1 MAELEGKI
9 YDGSLA
15 TRLGEA
21 AAPAGGLRRA
31 RRKTTAMAEIRP
43 SEISDIL
50 RNEIKGFEGIDHGAR
65 NRPRALMRR
74 RYRAH
79 LRPAERGAGRAARI
93 SARDLR
99 HGAQPRRRQR
109 RRGAVRRSAGD
120 SRRRRG
126 QAHRPHRGSPG
137 RRSAARTRRQ
147 CARPADRRQGADQD
161 HRDATNRN
169 QGARHHPPSAGQ
181 GAAAD
186 RNQGDRLDAADRAR
200 TARADHRRPPD
211 RQDRDRDRHDHQSA
225 RPERAVLLRRDR
237 AEALDRRAGGR
248 EAQPLRRDG
257 IHHGGRRDRF
267 RSGAAA
273 VHRAV
278 QRLHDGRVLPRQR
291 HATRCWFTTIFPSTR
306 RPIASCRCCCAVRRA
321 ARLIRATS
329 SICIRAC
336 SSARP
341 R

>member
-1 MAELEGKI
+1 
-9 YDGSLA
+9 
-15 TRLGEA
+15 
-21 AAPAGGLRRA
+21 
-31 RRKTTAMAEIRP
+31 
-43 SEISDIL
+43 
-50 RNEIKGFEGIDHGAR
+50 
-65 NRPRALMRR
+65 MRR

-93 SARDLR
+93 PARDFR

-120 SRRRRG
+120 PRRRRG
-126 QAHRPHRGSPG
+126 QAHRPHRRGSG
-137 RRSAARTRRQ
+137 RRRRCSAASSTRSASRSTARGRSRPPSTRRIEIKAPGIIQ
-147 CARPADRRQGADQD
+147 
-161 HRDATNRN
+161 
-169 QGARHHPPSAGQ
+169 PSAGQ

-186 RNQGDRLDAADRAR
+186 RHQGDRLDAADRPR
-200 TARADHRRPPD
+200 PARADHRRPPD
-211 RQDRDRDRHDHQSA
+211 RQDRDRDRHHHQPA
-225 RPERAVLLRRDR
+225 RPERAVHLRRDR

-257 IHHGGRRDRF
+257 IHHRGRRDRF

-278 QRLHDGRVLPRQR
+278 QRLHDGRVFPRHR
-291 HATRCWFTTIFPSTR
+291 HAMRCWFTTIFPSTR

-321 ARLIRATS
+321 ARRIPATS
-329 SICIRAC
+329 STCIRAC
-336 SSARP
+336 SSAPP